1 MRTKLF
7 TIFAVTILA
16 SLSMGLMSGADN
28 NAAPALAP
36 VQDTLSV
43 NYFTNAN
50 TDGAPDGTV
59 ELTNPGTSGGY
70 VCANIYV
77 FLPDEE
83 MNECCSCALSPD
95 GLRTLSINGDLTSNP
110 LIGIKAINGLIKIV
124 SSASTGTTC
133 GNGTTITPT
142 PSVRAW
148 GTHILGL
155 STGGYTIT
163 EEEFQSA
170 NLGNKE
176 ISSLIAGCNAIH
188 AVGSGSGLCTCGSG
202 E

>member
-50 TDGAPDGTV
+50 GGEGVPDGTV
-59 ELTNPGTSGGY
+59 ELTNPGTSGGS

-77 FLPDEE
+77 FYPDEE
-83 MNECCSCALSPD
+83 MTECCACSLSPD
-95 GLRTLSINGDLTSNP
+95 GLRTLSINNDLTSNP
-110 LIGIKAINGLIKIV
+110 LVGIKATTGLIKVV
-124 SSASTGTTC
+124 SSSYPCGT
-133 GNGTTITPT
+133 GTTITPT

-155 STGGYTIT
+155 STGGYTIA

-176 ISSLIAGCNAIH
+176 VSSLIAGCSAIH
-188 AVGSGSGLCTCGSG
+188 SVGSGSGICTCGTG

>member
-16 SLSMGLMSGADN
+16 SLSMGLMSGADS
-28 NAAPALAP
+28 NAAPAPP

-50 TDGAPDGTV
+50 MDGAPDGTV
-59 ELTNPGTSGGY
+59 ELTNPGTSGGS

-77 FLPDEE
+77 FYPDEE
-83 MNECCSCALSPD
+83 MTECCSCSLSPD
-95 GLRTLSINGDLTSNP
+95 GLRTLSINNDLTSNP
-110 LIGIKAINGLIKIV
+110 LVGIKATTGLIKVV
-124 SSASTGTTC
+124 SSVNTGSC
-133 GNGTTITPT
+133 GTGTTITPT

-188 AVGSGSGLCTCGSG
+188 SVGSGSGICSCGSG

>member
-7 TIFAVTILA
+7 TLFAVTILA
-16 SLSMGLMSGADN
+16 SLSMGLMLGADN
-28 NAAPALAP
+28 NAAAATP

-50 TDGAPDGTV
+50 TAGAPDGTV
-59 ELTNPGTSGGY
+59 ELTNPGTSGGS

-77 FLPDEE
+77 FYPDEE
-83 MNECCSCALSPD
+83 MTECCACSLSPD
-95 GLRTLSINGDLTSNP
+95 GLRTLSINSDLTSNP
-110 LIGIKAINGLIKIV
+110 LVGVKATIGLIKIV
-124 SSASTGTTC
+124 SSSYPC
-133 GNGTTITPT
+133 GNGTAIVPT

-155 STGGYTIT
+155 STEGYAIT
-163 EEEFQSA
+163 EGEFQSA
-170 NLGNKE
+170 SLSNKE
-176 ISSLIAGCNAIH
+176 ISSLEAGCSAIQS
-188 AVGSGSGLCTCGSG
+188 VGSGHGICGCGVG